1 MIPSIVSRL
10 RSDLNSLTQR
20 LESLVEELPVKQ
32 ADRDRGG
39 VVTIAPKYYWGEPSA
54 EQLNA
59 QLAIKRDYEE
69 WFDVFRSVFARATD
83 DLNRRIRKADQRLR
97 MWIELRSNWS
107 LQSDPSFNRDSLRND
122 AEHFIE
128 ILGIIEASGPMPPV
142 LIPDTNA
149 IVSNAA
155 PTQYRTIAG
164 DGSFIFLLLP
174 TVLAELDKLKNTH
187 RNPDFRE
194 KANKVITRVKG
205 WRNQGTL
212 RNGVTVDRTITI
224 KAVAIEPDMQD
235 TLTWLD
241 KENQD
246 DRIIASVLE
255 VQSSYPN
262 ARVVL
267 VTGDVNLSNKADL
280 ARIETSEL
288 ANS

>member
-1 MIPSIVSRL
+1 MPSTVSRL
-10 RSDLNSLTQR
+10 RSDLTSLTQR
-20 LESLVEELPVKQ
+20 LGALVQELPIKRL
-32 ADRDRGG
+32 DRYGG
-39 VVTIAPKYYWGEPSA
+39 GLVIIAPEYYWGKPSV
-54 EQLNA
+54 EQLNT

-69 WFDVFRSVFARATD
+69 WFEVFRSVFVKATD
-83 DLNRRIRKADQRLR
+83 DLNRRIQEADKGLR

-107 LQSDPSFNRDSLRND
+107 LQPDPPSNEESLRND
-122 AEHFIE
+122 AEHFME
-128 ILGIIEASGPMPPV
+128 ILVIIEASGPMPPV

-149 IVSNAA
+149 IVGNPD
-155 PTQYRTIAG
+155 PTQYRAIVD

-174 TVLAELDKLKNTH
+174 TVLSELDELKNTH

-194 KANKVITRVKG
+194 KVNKVITRIKG

-212 RNGVTVDRTITI
+212 RNGVTVDRTITVR
-224 KAVAIEPDMQD
+224 AVAIEPDMQD

-241 KENQD
+241 KENRD
-246 DRIIASVLE
+246 DRIVASVLE

-267 VTGDVNLSNKADL
+267 ITGDVNLSNKADL
-280 ARIETSEL
+280 ARIETTEL